1 MKQAALTK
9 RKGNKK
15 FAFYDLTV
23 TLEWEAQ
30 DAATGHQVKGTCTL
44 SEFTT
49 GHDEDDVEFEVKAEG
64 KGDANDRMTKTVS
77 RTRAA
82 VYEKLRSLAHELE
95 KQ

>member
-1 MKQAALTK
+1 LTK

-15 FAFYDLTV
+15 FAFYDLKLI
-23 TLEWEAQ
+23 LEWEAE
-30 DAATGHQVKGTCTL
+30 DAATGDQVKGTCTV

-64 KGDANDRMTKTVS
+64 EGEAKERMTKTVS

-82 VYEKLRSLAHELE
+82 VYDKLRSFAQELE

>member
-15 FAFYDLTV
+15 FAFYDLKV

-30 DAATGHQVKGTCTL
+30 DAETGSHVKGTCTL

-82 VYEKLRSLAHELE
+82 VYGKLRSLAQELE